1 MKIGHEDPTPKK
13 FANVDPIPVDN
24 PHADPN
30 PENIEPEISIPEVFV
45 NQTIDIK
52 VKDTIECKEIPDPYL
67 KDLNPEEPAE
77 DNSALKSYNSPSD
90 YIMEDVISIASNIA
104 G

>member
-24 PHADPN
+24 PHANPN
-30 PENIEPEISIPEVFV
+30 PEKILPEISIPKVLV
-45 NQTIDIK
+45 NQPIDIK
-52 VKDTIECKEIPDPYL
+52 VKDTIGCIEIPDPNL
-67 KDLNPEEPAE
+67 KDLNPEELTKDSSP
-77 DNSALKSYNSPSD
+77 LKSYNSSSD
-90 YIMEDVISIASNIA
+90 YIMEDVISIASNFA